1 MILIMLVLAF
11 VAIIFCFVPDKTEVE
26 ESKEETYDEFLNNR
40 RSEREERENENWKKQ
55 NVNHKIDKL
64 FNLLL
69 KDFINN
75 PYSDKHQSLITNSSI
90 ISFSYKY
97 ENGYT
102 FTLND
107 KEIRV
112 YNRSSENISSYR
124 LNDIYYVKFLKLILE
139 IKENSYNRNYN
150 SKYNQYKR
158 EQTNED
164 PTVKKSVNSRLEKI
178 NEKITLREDQLRKMR
193 KNDPERIG
201 LENELNT
208 YRNIAEKIKSKNK

>member
-1 MILIMLVLAF
+1 MILIMLLLAS
-11 VAIIFCFVPDKTEVE
+11 VAIIFCFLPDKTEVE
-26 ESKEETYDEFLNNR
+26 EPKNQYYDKKEESNN
-40 RSEREERENENWKKQ
+40 
-55 NVNHKIDKL
+55 KIDKL

-75 PYSDKHQSLITNSSI
+75 PYSDKHQSSTNTSFT
-90 ISFSYKY
+90 ISFTYKF
-97 ENGYT
+97 ENGYI

-107 KEIRV
+107 REIRV
-112 YNRSSENISSYR
+112 YNRSSENISSYK

-164 PTVKKSVNSRLEKI
+164 STDKKSGNTRLDKI
-178 NEKITLREDQLRKMR
+178 NEKITLREEQLRKMK
-193 KNDPERIG
+193 KNDPERPA

-208 YRNIAEKIKSKNK
+208 YKNIAEKMKSKTK